1 MTRGNRNLADHMS
14 DFDFAALAAFLE
26 RNAAALRGMV
36 RHSRG
41 QWAMSDLQGE
51 ACLAAIELG
60 DKRGYALDLDDPVD
74 AERLLRRLWS
84 RARNVGGVLRNAER
98 PDQASFD
105 DEGHGPRSWERIAPS
120 ATENPLSLLE
130 ALESATPEPAPIDPY
145 HSETA
150 AWNWLL
156 RRFNRRTR
164 DIAAFLLISTSWC
177 GQRRRRARHR
187 ADTQWQLPHRLSV
200 EDDDLAIQP
209 WRKFKLPTQAI
220 DSTGQ
225 LAINFWN
232 VPAQPVRGQLW
243 LL

>member
-1 MTRGNRNLADHMS
+1 MS

-26 RNAAALRGMV
+26 RTAAHHHGIV
-36 RHSRG
+36 SYSRG
-41 QWAMSDLQGE
+41 QWTMADLHGE
-51 ACLAAIELG
+51 ACMAAIELG
-60 DKRGYALDLDDPVD
+60 NKRGYALDLDDPAD

-84 RARNVGGVLRNAER
+84 RARNAGGVLRKAER
-98 PDQASFD
+98 PDQASSE
-105 DEGHGPRSWERIAPS
+105 DEGRGPRSWERIA
-120 ATENPLSLLE
+120 AAAAENPLSLLE
-130 ALESATPEPAPIDPY
+130 ALESAAPEPTPIDPY

-156 RRFNRRTR
+156 HRFNRRTR

-177 GQRRRRARHR
+177 RERRRRARHR
-187 ADTQWQLPHRLSV
+187 ANTQWQLPHRLSV
-200 EDDDLAIQP
+200 GDDDLAIQP
-209 WRKFKLPTQAI
+209 WRKFKLPTQTE
-220 DSTGQ
+220 DPTEQ

>member
-1 MTRGNRNLADHMS
+1 MS

-26 RNAAALRGMV
+26 RNAADHRGIV
-36 RHSRG
+36 GYSRG
-41 QWAMSDLQGE
+41 QWTMDDLLGE

-60 DKRGYALDLDDPVD
+60 DKRGHALDLDDPAD
-74 AERLLRRLWS
+74 AERLLRRLWN
-84 RARNVGGVLRNAER
+84 RARSAGGALRNAER

-105 DEGHGPRSWERIAPS
+105 DEGHGPRSWDRIAP
-120 ATENPLSLLE
+120 AAAENPLSLLE
-130 ALESATPEPAPIDPY
+130 ALESTTPEPPTIDPY

-156 RRFNRRTR
+156 HRFNRRTR
-164 DIAAFLLISTSWC
+164 EIATFLLISTSWC
-177 GQRRRRARHR
+177 RVRRRRARHR
-187 ADTQWQLPHRLSV
+187 ANTQWQLPHRLSI

-209 WRKFKLPTQAI
+209 WRKFKLPMQTEYP
-220 DSTGQ
+220 TEQ

-232 VPAQPVRGQLW
+232 IPAQPVRGQLW

>member
-1 MTRGNRNLADHMS
+1 MS

-26 RNAAALRGMV
+26 RNAADLRGIV
-36 RHSRG
+36 NYSRG
-41 QWAMSDLQGE
+41 QWTAGDLHGE

-60 DKRGYALDLDDPVD
+60 DKHGYVLDPGDPMD
-74 AERLLRRLWS
+74 AQRLLRRLRN
-84 RARNVGGVLRNAER
+84 RARNAGGVLQRAER
-98 PDQASFD
+98 PDQASSG
-105 DEGHGPRSWERIAPS
+105 DEGRGPRSWERIAS
-120 ATENPLSLLE
+120 AAADNPLSLLE
-130 ALESATPEPAPIDPY
+130 ALESGTPEPAPIDPY

-156 RRFNRRTR
+156 HRFDRRTR

-177 GQRRRRARHR
+177 RVRRRRARHR
-187 ADTQWQLPHRLSV
+187 ANTQWQLPHRLAV

-209 WRKFKLPTQAI
+209 WRKFKLPTQAVGP
-220 DSTGQ
+220 TGQ

-232 VPAQPVRGQLW
+232 IPAQPVRGQLW